1 MFKIKIIYL
10 NNKKT
15 QFFFNKIGPLTQKK
29 KKKNKKTHCMR
40 VMRLVIIKYLGKY
53 KEERKEGKKKKND
66 YTGN

>member
-1 MFKIKIIYL
+1 
-10 NNKKT
+10 
-15 QFFFNKIGPLTQKK
+15 
-29 KKKNKKTHCMR
+29 MR